1 MSTEEQWYAI
11 ITVVIAVIFL
21 WRWWGMTSDIAKI
34 RKMLEKKLNNDEV
47 KD

>member
-21 WRWWGMTSDIAKI
+21 WRWWGIAYKI
-34 RKMLEKKLNNDEV
+34 DSIKSIRSLLEITKENFY
-47 KD
+47 